1 MKIKVGKVVS
11 YSILFIAVFFS
22 MFPIFWTIST
32 SIKARVD
39 TFTLPPKFFNFT
51 PTWKNYQLLFQ
62 LDGFWRIYVNTIVI
76 TLATTALCLIIG
88 SLAAYS
94 LARTKKFRG
103 RSALEIL
110 MIIVRALP
118 GIVIILPLY
127 NLSTY
132 FGLYDK
138 AWALILIYTGF
149 NVPFAIWLMT
159 NFFDQVPT
167 EIEDAARVDGASNM
181 QLFTKV
187 LIPLVTPGLVA
198 TGVFVALLS
207 WNEFLIP
214 VIMAGENSKT
224 MPILVSSFISNRT
237 LDWGPMAAAATV
249 ALLPIVIFTIA
260 IQKWLVVGLSGGAVK
275 E

>member
-1 MKIKVGKVVS
+1 MKIKLDKVIS
-11 YSILFIAVFFS
+11 YSILLVALFFS

-32 SIKARVD
+32 SLKARID

-51 PTWKNYQLLFQ
+51 PTWKNYQLLFS
-62 LDGFWRIYVNTIVI
+62 LDGFWKIYFNTIFI
-76 TLATTALCLIIG
+76 TLATTALCLVIG

-94 LARTKKFRG
+94 LARVKKFRG

-132 FGLYDK
+132 FGLYDR

-149 NVPFAIWLMT
+149 NIPFAIWLMT

-167 EIEDAARVDGASNM
+167 EIEDAARVDGASNL

-214 VIMAGENSKT
+214 IIMAGESSKT
-224 MPILVSSFISNRT
+224 LPILVSSFISNRT

>member
-1 MKIKVGKVVS
+1 
-11 YSILFIAVFFS
+11 
-22 MFPIFWTIST
+22 
-32 SIKARVD
+32 
-39 TFTLPPKFFNFT
+39 
-51 PTWKNYQLLFQ
+51 
-62 LDGFWRIYVNTIVI
+62 
-76 TLATTALCLIIG
+76 
-88 SLAAYS
+88 
-94 LARTKKFRG
+94 
-103 RSALEIL
+103 
-110 MIIVRALP
+110 
-118 GIVIILPLY
+118 
-127 NLSTY
+127 
-132 FGLYDK
+132 
-138 AWALILIYTGF
+138 
-149 NVPFAIWLMT
+149 MT

-167 EIEDAARVDGASNM
+167 EIEDAARVDGASNL

-214 VIMAGENSKT
+214 IIMAGESSKT
-224 MPILVSSFISNRT
+224 MPILVASFISNRT

>member
-1 MKIKVGKVVS
+1 MKIKLDKVIS
-11 YSILFIAVFFS
+11 YSILSVALFFS

-32 SIKARVD
+32 SIKARID

-51 PTWKNYQLLFQ
+51 PTWKNYQLLFS
-62 LDGFWRIYVNTIVI
+62 LDGFWKIYFNTIFI
-76 TLATTALCLIIG
+76 TLATTALCLVIG

-94 LARTKKFRG
+94 LARVEKFGG

-132 FGLYDK
+132 FGLYDR

-149 NVPFAIWLMT
+149 NIPFAIWLMT

-167 EIEDAARVDGASNM
+167 EIEDAARVDGASNL

-214 VIMAGENSKT
+214 IIMAGESSKT